1 MKLTILGTPIGNLED
16 VTIRGLRTI
25 FESKIILAEDTRS
38 YSRLKGLIKQRFLE
52 TLKTLEIAYD
62 TDQMV
67 TSYRD
72 QNHDRVIE
80 RILDILRS
88 GEEVTLVSDAGMPG
102 ISDPGFKLIR
112 SVIEAGFEVD
122 VIPST
127 TAIAPALILSGLP
140 TDRFTFLGFLPKQK
154 GKAIKLIEKDIEE
167 RTVVF
172 YESPFRIK
180 KVIDNIFE
188 SYPEIDVA
196 LVGEITK
203 KFQSTYRGKI
213 ADVKAAIKDKKFK
226 GEWVICLRKL

>member
-180 KVIDNIFE
+180 K
-188 SYPEIDVA
+188 
-196 LVGEITK
+196 
-203 KFQSTYRGKI
+203 
-213 ADVKAAIKDKKFK
+213 
-226 GEWVICLRKL
+226 